1 MRQVMDLVLEDKP
14 GALMRV
20 AGILTAT
27 GANIEA
33 LVVEPDTLRPG
44 FSRMTIVADVE
55 PRLSVRVLR
64 QMNRL
69 VNVLS
74 AADVTGALQRQH
86 PRLIT
91 STAHATTR
99 CSSLHRGSPFDGRPA
114 SSRRE

>member
-1 MRQVMDLVLEDKP
+1 MIQFIEIVLEDKP

-27 GANIEA
+27 GANIEG

-44 FSRMTIVADVE
+44 ISRMTIVADVE

-86 PRLIT
+86 PRLIP

-99 CSSLHRGSPFDGRPA
+99 CSSLHRGSPLGGRAA
-114 SSRRE
+114 SPGRE